1 MTAWIRAAQQDGKL
15 KPGDPVFAATL
26 LQGQIKA
33 MAFWPQVAMGAPPL
47 APELQ
52 APVVDAAVSM
62 FLAYFALAPD

>member
-1 MTAWIRAAQQDGKL
+1 
-15 KPGDPVFAATL
+15 
-26 LQGQIKA
+26 